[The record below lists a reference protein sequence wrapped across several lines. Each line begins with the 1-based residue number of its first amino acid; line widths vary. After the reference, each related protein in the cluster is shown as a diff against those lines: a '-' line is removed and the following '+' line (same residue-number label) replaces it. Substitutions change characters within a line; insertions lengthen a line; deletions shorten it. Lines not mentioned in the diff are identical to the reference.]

1 MGNNHITT
9 LQFGVEGAITANATQ
24 YLYPGNGA
32 TNANEPMLRLPRAG
46 TLKNLYVYQRVA
58 SGGAGLTDIY
68 TVRVAGA
75 DTAITCTLNNA
86 QTGQDTTNT
95 VAAAAGAQVSVK
107 LVSNNGADTSADV
120 AVTLEVEFAQ

>member
-1 MGNNHITT
+1 MGNNHTEI
-9 LQFGVEGAITANATQ
+9 LQFGVAGAITPNATS

-32 TNANEPMLRLPRAG
+32 TTTNEPAIRVPRAG

-68 TVRVAGA
+68 TVRINGA
-75 DTAITCTLNNA
+75 DTVVTCTLNNST
-86 QTGQDTTNT
+86 TGADTTNT
-95 VAAAAGAQVSVK
+95 AAVAVGDRISVK

-120 AVTLEVEFAQ
+120 GVTMEIEFAQ